1 MHSKICVRIIYMC
14 KYMDFYQSPTR
25 VQPKSNPSQ
34 KIQSVEKKS
43 YRKNFFLKKLFF
55 QKKFPKKFPKK
66 IFFSFFLLFFIILVR
81 QTSKVQGPSRGPR
94 SKQRSKVQGPSR
106 GPRSKVQGPRSKQRS
121 KVQVG
126 SPVYTSAAV
135 KHTDTRTHKKTHNAP
150 LKQMRLR
157 AHTLHAYTHTHRF
170 TQHNHE
176 IF

>member
-94 SKQRSKVQGPSR
+94 SK
-106 GPRSKVQGPRSKQRS
+106 VQGPRSKQRS
-121 KVQVG
+121 QVQVG

-150 LKQMRLR
+150 LTRMRLC
-157 AHTLHAYTHTHRF
+157 AHTLHAYTHRF